1 MNPELEKGHA
11 IPENLRLL
19 LDTFRENMEEKLQH
33 KRRVMIID
41 LINHISCLDRQE
53 QPELKDAYARLLVIL
68 NIGLRAGKFYY
79 DEL

>member
-11 IPENLRLL
+11 VPEDLRSLL
-19 LDTFRENMEEKLQH
+19 GTFRENVEEKLQH

-41 LINHISCLDRQE
+41 LINYISCADREE
-53 QPELKDAYARLLVIL
+53 QPELRDAYARLLVVL
-68 NIGLRAGKFYY
+68 NIALRAGKFYY